1 MGHKNKKSLVRQV
14 QENLQEKLHR
24 GIGTSRHEAKQSH
37 TTADK
42 IFSYNTFKTYMKANV
57 GFVNFCKENYGCKT
71 LDECRPHVD
80 DFIQHRIDSGVSSF
94 TLKMESSAIGK
105 LFNEPTTA
113 FCPTP
118 SRTRSAVVRS
128 RGAKAMDRHFSE
140 TKNSKLVEFCRSTG
154 LRRMEVAAA
163 CGSHLVACE
172 TPKGEQFHGVGILV
186 PNGKGGK
193 SRVAPLCCSKETAER
208 IIQQCK
214 EAGDGKLFDKVHAAA
229 DVHGYRAQY
238 ASSFYT
244 AIARDV
250 STLRG
255 QQRYVCRGDKAGVVY
270 DRSALRQTSIAL
282 GHNRVEVVANSYL
295 HDLK

>member
-14 QENLQEKLHR
+14 QENLQEKLNR
-24 GIGTSRHEAKQSH
+24 GIGISKHEAKQSH
-37 TTADK
+37 TTSDK
-42 IFSYNTFKTYMKANV
+42 IFSYSTFKSYLKSDIA
-57 GFVNFCKENYGCKT
+57 FVNYCKDNFGCKT
-71 LDECRPHVD
+71 LEDCRPHVD
-80 DFIQHRIDSGVSSF
+80 DYLQHRMEYCSNF
-94 TLKMESSAIGK
+94 TVKLDAASIGK
-105 LFNEPTTA
+105 LYSESTTA

-118 SRTRSAVVRS
+118 SRHRYEVVRS
-128 RGAKAMDRHFSE
+128 RGVKGMDRHFSKS
-140 TKNSKLVEFCRSTG
+140 KNSKLVEFCKSTG
-154 LRRMEVAAA
+154 LRRSEVAA
-163 CGSHLVACE
+163 CRGSHLVTCE
-172 TPKGEQFHGVGILV
+172 TPTGENFHGVGILV
-186 PNGKGGK
+186 PRGKNGK
-193 SRVAPLCCSKETAER
+193 SRVAPLCCTKETAER

-214 EAGDGKLFDKVHAAA
+214 EAGDGKLFEKVHAAA

-250 STLRG
+250 GTLKG

-295 HDLK
+295 YDLK

>member
-42 IFSYNTFKTYMKANV
+42 IFSYNTFKTYMKANI

-71 LDECRPHVD
+71 LDDCRPHVD
-80 DFIQHRIDSGVSSF
+80 EFIQHRISNGVSSF
-94 TLKMESSAIGK
+94 TLKMETSAIGK
-105 LFNEPTTA
+105 LFGVSTTV

-118 SRTRSAVVRS
+118 SRHRSAVVRS
-128 RGAKAMDRHFSE
+128 RGVKGMDRHFSE
-140 TKNSKLVEFCRSTG
+140 KNNQKLVDFCRATG
-154 LRRMEVAAA
+154 LRRMEVAN
-163 CGSHLVACE
+163 CRGSHLVACE
-172 TPKGEQFHGVGILV
+172 TPSGEQFHGIGILV

-193 SRVAPLCCSKETAER
+193 TRVAPLCCSKQVAEQ

-214 EAGDGKLFDKVHAAA
+214 EAGDGKLFEKVHAAA

-244 AIARDV
+244 AVARDV
-250 STLRG
+250 STLKG
-255 QQRYVCRGDKAGVVY
+255 HQRYVCRADKAGIVY
-270 DRSALRQTSIAL
+270 DRSALRQTSVAL